1 MQITTAEFNKMTAET
16 TPLITERQACVETL
30 KEVYSQ
36 YSEKT
41 GLKPAELKKL
51 AEAAYSHTVSE
62 EASKYRNMAELFE
75 SLDGGE

>member
-1 MQITTAEFNKMTAET
+1 MNTTEFNKMTAET
-16 TPLITERQACVETL
+16 TPLIAERQACVETL
-30 KEVYSQ
+30 KEVLSQ

-51 AEAAYSHTVSE
+51 AEAAYAHTLSE
-62 EASKYRNMAELFE
+62 EASKYRSMAELFE